1 MRLLHTLLHSLQSIV
16 HVRNVRFDSSWTT
29 CIFIHKSSLSLSL
42 QFVMTAEILPIRRK
56 TLFNQSTNPI
66 ANKTYAKRVSGM
78 ESKGVTT

>member
-1 MRLLHTLLHSLQSIV
+1 MLDLILVELHVFLYT
-16 HVRNVRFDSSWTT
+16 RA
-29 CIFIHKSSLSLSL
+29 LSLSL

>member
-1 MRLLHTLLHSLQSIV
+1 MYFYTQEL
-16 HVRNVRFDSSWTT
+16 
-29 CIFIHKSSLSLSL
+29 SLSLSP

>member
-1 MRLLHTLLHSLQSIV
+1 MYFYTQ
-16 HVRNVRFDSSWTT
+16 D
-29 CIFIHKSSLSLSL
+29 LSLSL